1 MDDVQYENLNKKLNY
16 LCGMFDQ
23 IMNKD
28 RDPGGSITFY
38 SNKTAII
45 GTVLQGSE
53 LEMTLEAHDGM
64 YHVTFGDSTFTASD
78 VIEARVE
85 VADVLRTDGYE
96 EDTIDMVKNTIE
108 EYWVEPEIFERILE
122 SKLC

>member
-1 MDDVQYENLNKKLNY
+1 
-16 LCGMFDQ
+16 
-23 IMNKD
+23 
-28 RDPGGSITFY
+28 
-38 SNKTAII
+38 
-45 GTVLQGSE
+45 
-53 LEMTLEAHDGM
+53 MTLEAHDGM
-64 YHVTFGDSTFTASD
+64 YHVTFGDSTFTVSD

-96 EDTIDMVKNTIE
+96 EHTIDMVKDTIE

>member
-23 IMNKD
+23 IMNKKHL
-28 RDPGGSITFY
+28 GSIEWY
-38 SNKTAII
+38 NDKAII
-45 GTVLQGSE
+45 GIVLQGTK
-53 LEMTLEAHDGM
+53 LEMILETHNSV
-64 YHVTFGDSTFTASD
+64 YHVTFGDSTFTVSD